1 MRARKYL
8 FPGVIELN
16 YQAQRKLGVTVYL
29 LDGGSEF
36 ALLDIGYEESVDEI
50 IDLIRDMDFSLAS
63 CRMIIATHADAD
75 HSQGL
80 ARVRERL
87 KAPVLAHPDCAPL
100 LERGDRIA
108 TFAAIEAQDIDLPM
122 PPVKVDRLIQEGDS
136 LVIGSHKLAVWHTP
150 GHAVGQLAF
159 RTGNLLFSGDN
170 IYKDGCVGAID
181 AHHGSDI
188 EKFIVSLERIASD
201 DARFLLPSH
210 GPAFLKDPAMLKTTI
225 ARLHTYLRMSDFGT
239 CAKEWP
245 LLDQWEKDVLSG
257 RMPRF

>member
-16 YQAQRKLGVTVYL
+16 YQAQRELGVNVYL

-122 PPVKVDRLIQEGDS
+122 P
-136 LVIGSHKLAVWHTP
+136 
-150 GHAVGQLAF
+150 
-159 RTGNLLFSGDN
+159 
-170 IYKDGCVGAID
+170 D
-181 AHHGSDI
+181 ANSC
-188 EKFIVSLERIASD
+188 S
-201 DARFLLPSH
+201 
-210 GPAFLKDPAMLKTTI
+210 
-225 ARLHTYLRMSDFGT
+225 
-239 CAKEWP
+239 
-245 LLDQWEKDVLSG
+245 
-257 RMPRF
+257 